1 LELKLVN
8 KEKDSMEIEI
18 LGENETLLE
27 PLKQKLL
34 EDDNVEI
41 ATFLMGHPMLES
53 PKLIVKVKSGKP
65 QAALK
70 KAAKALANDFEEF
83 RDVVMK
89 ETTSKSK
96 P

>member
-1 LELKLVN
+1 MELKLLN

-18 LGENETLLE
+18 MGEDETLLE

-34 EDDNVEI
+34 EDENVEI
-41 ATFLMGHPMLES
+41 ATYLMGHPMLER
-53 PKLIVKVKSGKP
+53 PVLIVRVKSGKP

-83 RDVVMK
+83 KDVVVK
-89 ETTSKSK
+89 ETSPKDK
-96 P
+96 

>member
-1 LELKLVN
+1 MELKLVN

>member
-1 LELKLVN
+1 MELKLIN

-34 EDDNVEI
+34 EDENVEI

-89 ETTSKSK
+89 ETTSKDKS
-96 P
+96 

>member
-1 LELKLVN
+1 LELKLLN

-18 LGENETLLE
+18 LGEDETLLE

-34 EDDNVEI
+34 EDENVEI
-41 ATFLMGHPMLES
+41 ATYLMGHPMLEC
-53 PKLIVKVKSGKP
+53 PKLIVRVKSGKP

-83 RDVVMK
+83 KTLVLK
-89 ETTSKSK
+89 ESGPKDK
-96 P
+96 

>member
-1 LELKLVN
+1 MELKLIN

-89 ETTSKSK
+89 ETTSKDK

>member
-1 LELKLVN
+1 LELKLIN

-89 ETTSKSK
+89 ETTSKDK